1 MTATMIYFVTGMDI
15 GYKLALLFMLTM
27 ELVVSLCLHLVRAT
41 TTTLPWIIAVGTEDV
56 FELEVEGDVEEDV
69 GDIRRNRVAKLS

>member
-15 GYKLALLFMLTM
+15 GYKLALLLMLTI
-27 ELVVSLCLHLVRAT
+27 ELVVSLCLPLVRAT